1 MSINGTTVTATPDL
15 DYLFSSWTNATEPIV
30 ADRTITAN
38 FEERPVI
45 EVWWSNDYANGSV
58 EIVFDFS
65 GLDNSSTHTLSIPLW
80 KYNGRE
86 TSLQDDPHGLLQFD
100 ETPYT
105 IQIENGYNSNIRVS
119 VLSGNSV
126 IKGPIS
132 YSVGNWQQ
140 YALEIDA
147 QSGLI
152 TFKGIHNIL
161 DRITQPFSFVN
172 YTVTYTAVAADL
184 SDLVNGMAI
193 ERIYHGDNGGTVNP
207 HFQVSKTTTYLN
219 TFGFIMN
226 DPEIN
231 IIEKFPNYN
240 DLRLNFYSFAYYG
253 DTVTINGHTMNV
265 ENGDIIL
272 YYIPKNTPI
281 YDPQHTH
288 IVSYTTENIITTAS
302 DENAKELRTPLMNI
316 YVTWTNIKSEVE
328 TDRVCTL
335 TFVDSK
341 MTINMGNFQ
350 PDDLTV
356 SFTGTWYFTT
366 FLFEPYTAMEST
378 YEMDWWDFS
387 NVDRNGF
394 ILIFDLI
401 IIIGYIV
408 ANKIYVPG
416 LMDKAVVIGGLVLS
430 MVLLTV

>member
-1 MSINGTTVTATPDL
+1 
-15 DYLFSSWTNATEPIV
+15 V

-38 FEERPVI
+38 FEERPAVD
-45 EVWWSNDYANGSV
+45 VWWSNDYANGSV

-65 GLDNSSTHTLSIPLW
+65 GLENSSTHTLSIPLW

-100 ETPYT
+100 ATPYT
-105 IQIENGYNSNIRVS
+105 IKIENGYNSNIKVS
-119 VLSGNSV
+119 VLNGNNV
-126 IKGPIS
+126 VKGPIS

-172 YTVTYTAVAADL
+172 YTVTYSAVAADL
-184 SDLVNGMAI
+184 SDVVNGMAI

-207 HFQVSKTTTYLN
+207 HFQVSRTTTYLN
-219 TFGFIMN
+219 TFGFVMN

-281 YDPQHTH
+281 YDSQHSY
-288 IVSYTTENIITTAS
+288 ILYYTTDNIITTAS

-316 YVTWTNIKSEVE
+316 YITWTNIKSTVQE
-328 TDRVCTL
+328 DRVCTL

-341 MTINMGNFQ
+341 MTINMGTFQ
-350 PDDLTV
+350 PNDLTV

-366 FLFEPYTAMEST
+366 FLYEPYTAMEST
-378 YEMDWWDFS
+378 YEMDWWDIS
-387 NVDRNGF
+387 NIDRNGF